1 MLLRKF
7 NRQVLCFPTGNDE
20 VITILKSQEVL
31 DHMDE
36 VEADVFALNL
46 LDRYINRPDHS
57 DFDQMCYTDF
67 ILVQKH
73 LWN

>member
-36 VEADVFALNL
+36 VEADFL
-46 LDRYINRPDHS
+46 P
-57 DFDQMCYTDF
+57 
-67 ILVQKH
+67 
-73 LWN
+73 